1 MRVKIGCF
9 FTAILASLF
18 SICYAQTGSSIIRGN
33 VFIQNNK
40 PAEAATV
47 VLLNLPDS
55 TIAMSALVNSA
66 GAYHFS
72 NIKPGK
78 YVLFATM
85 LGSNK
90 TYSAAYG
97 VANGQTVNISAIT
110 LQALSTELKEVAV
123 VGRRPYIE
131 VRPGK
136 TIINPSAS
144 IIADGQSALDILR
157 QSPGVRVDNGDNIS
171 VSGRQEALILIDGKA
186 TNLSGADLTAL
197 LKSTQGSNIDR
208 MEVITGGSPRY
219 DAAAGGIVNIV
230 MKKGKNIGT
239 NGTYT
244 ASAGYGNYYKANTGI
259 SFNNRA
265 NSYNIFG
272 SYNLSAGKTFKN
284 FDTDRKI
291 DYEGIL
297 SSYNTS
303 YRSVYESLTHNF
315 RLGTDFFLSPRH
327 TIGFLV
333 SGNISNTDY
342 QKNNALSIYNQNVK
356 DSTIKAYSTLD
367 RDIRSFSY
375 NLNYT
380 GKLDSA
386 GRTLSVNTTF
396 TKNNRH
402 SDEYITNNFF
412 DGAGNTYRDPLLLQ
426 NLSPTKMR
434 NFSALLDYTNPLP
447 KGAKFEAG
455 LKFSSTKTDNNL
467 VFGPK
472 VGSVYTIDN
481 TFSNYFIYNERIGA
495 GYVNYV
501 GKFGKMDV
509 NAGLR
514 GEYTN
519 SIGNSVTQ
527 DQSTR
532 RAYFNLFP
540 TIILN
545 YHYNDK
551 NDYAL
556 TLTRGISRPIYDKL
570 NPFLYFIDLY
580 NYQAGNAYL
589 RPVYANTLSL
599 SHTYNQE
606 ITTKLYAVLATG
618 AAFPFYTQ
626 DDATKVLLNTDV
638 NLGKVHNIGINI
650 TAPIKFTSW
659 WSSSYDVDA
668 SYQRYIA
675 DPQYGNFDQSTGDLI
690 INTTQNFK
698 ISSVLSAEIS
708 GHYESPTLY
717 GINQFKANYYA
728 NAGLSMPVFNKLGK
742 LSLVAHDIFK
752 TNRDRSSTNYQNL
765 DRYTVDRREY
775 RIVMLN
781 FSYRFGKS
789 SVKGA
794 ARHRTGSED
803 EQKRMNGAN

>member
-9 FTAILASLF
+9 IAFLANLFTF
-18 SICYAQTGSSIIRGN
+18 CYAQTGSSTIRGS
-33 VFIQNNK
+33 VLIQNGK
-40 PAEAATV
+40 AADAATV

-55 TIAMSALVNSA
+55 SVALSALVNATGTYEFLNIAA
-66 GAYHFS
+66 GNYVVLATRLGYKKEYSDAYTL
-72 NIKPGK
+72 NPGQD
-78 YVLFATM
+78 LTI
-85 LGSNK
+85 LP
-90 TYSAAYG
+90 
-97 VANGQTVNISAIT
+97 IT
-110 LQALSTELKEVAV
+110 LTSISKELKEIAI
-123 VGRRPYIE
+123 VGRKPYIE

-136 TIINPSAS
+136 TIINPASS

-171 VSGRQEALILIDGKA
+171 VSGRQEALILIDGKT
-186 TNLSGADLTAL
+186 TNLSGADLAAL

-219 DAAAGGIVNIV
+219 DAAAGGIINIV
-230 MKKGKNIGT
+230 MKKGKNVGT

-259 SFNNRA
+259 SFNNRG

-284 FDTDRKI
+284 FDTDRNI
-291 DYEGIL
+291 DYEGVL
-297 SSYNTS
+297 SSYNTM
-303 YRSVYESLTHNF
+303 YRSVYENLTHNF

-342 QKNNALSIYNQNVK
+342 QKNNTLSIYNQNVK

-380 GKLDSA
+380 GKLDST
-386 GRTLSVNTTF
+386 GRSLSLNTTF
-396 TKNNRH
+396 TENSRH

-412 DGAGNTYRDPLLLQ
+412 DGAGNPYRDPLLLQ

-455 LKFSSTKTDNNL
+455 LKFSTTKTDNNL

-472 VGSVYTIDN
+472 VGTVYTIDN
-481 TFSNYFIYNERIGA
+481 TFSNHFIYNERIGA
-495 GYVNYV
+495 GYVNYA

-519 SIGNSVTQ
+519 STGNSVTQ
-527 DQSTR
+527 HESTKR
-532 RAYFNLFP
+532 SYFNLFP
-540 TIILN
+540 TVILN

-551 NDYAL
+551 NDYAV
-556 TLTRGISRPIYDKL
+556 TFTRGISRPIYDKL

-589 RPVYANTLSL
+589 RPVYANTLSI

-606 ITTKLYAVLATG
+606 ITTKLYASLATG

-638 NLGKVHNIGINI
+638 NLGRVHNIGINI

-659 WSSSYDVDA
+659 WNSNYDIDA

-675 DPQYGNFDQSTGDLI
+675 DPQYGDFDQSTGDLI
-690 INTTQNFK
+690 VNTTQSFK
-698 ISSVLSAEIS
+698 ISNVLGAELM
-708 GHYESPTLY
+708 GHYETPTLY

-728 NAGLSMPVFNKLGK
+728 DAGISMQILNKLGK
-742 LSLVAHDIFK
+742 LSLVANDIFK
-752 TNRDRSSTNYQNL
+752 TNRDRTSTRYQNL

-775 RIVMLN
+775 RIVTLN
-781 FSYRFGKS
+781 FSYRFGKI

-794 ARHRTGSED
+794 NRHRTGSEE
-803 EQKRMNGAN
+803 EQKRMSAGN